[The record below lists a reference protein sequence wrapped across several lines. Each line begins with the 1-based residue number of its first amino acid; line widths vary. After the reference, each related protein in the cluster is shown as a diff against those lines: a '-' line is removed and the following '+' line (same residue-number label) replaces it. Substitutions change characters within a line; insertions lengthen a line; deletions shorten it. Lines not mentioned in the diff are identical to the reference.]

1 MWSQRNLKTYLMKK
15 AHFQLN
21 AVRKLLGLSFKFVD
35 ATLADGTAVKVEP
48 EVEEGASVVVVTADG
63 EEVPA
68 PDGEH
73 ALADGRVIVT
83 TDGVIIQVI
92 EAPASAELEDK
103 EDELKF
109 ASEEIIALITELGER
124 IAALESK
131 VAAASEPIDP
141 EVKADEFAALKAAV
155 TKLSGELASANEV
168 VVKLANQSKEKPT
181 TAKFK
186 KATPPSGDEIN
197 EVYAN
202 ALFPNRKK

>member
-1 MWSQRNLKTYLMKK
+1 MKK
-15 AHFQLN
+15 AHYQLN

-63 EEVPA
+63 EDVPA

-103 EDELKF
+103 DKEDEF
-109 ASEEIIALITELGER
+109 NATELIELVHGMADRIKAIEAKQGEFKPQ
-124 IAALESK
+124 A
-131 VAAASEPIDP
+131 P
-141 EVKADEFAALKAAV
+141 EVTGEDFTTLKADVA
-155 TKLSGELASANEV
+155 KLSAELASANEV
-168 VVKLANQSKEKPT
+168 VVRLANQSKEKPT

-202 ALFPNRKK
+202 ALFPDRKK

>member
-1 MWSQRNLKTYLMKK
+1 MKK

-63 EEVPA
+63 EDVPA

-92 EAPASAELEDK
+92 EAPAEGDLMEDK
-103 EDELKF
+103 EEEEFK
-109 ASEEIIALITELGER
+109 ASDLIALVHGMADRIKAIEAKQGEF
-124 IAALESK
+124 K
-131 VAAASEPIDP
+131 PQTP

-168 VVKLANQSKEKPT
+168 VVRLANQSKEKPT
-181 TAKFK
+181 TKFK
-186 KATPPSGDEIN
+186 KATPPSGDEVN

-202 ALFPNRKK
+202 ALFPDRKK

>member
-1 MWSQRNLKTYLMKK
+1 MKK
-15 AHFQLN
+15 SFHKLN
-21 AVRKLLGLSFKFVD
+21 AVRKLLGMKFDFVD

-73 ALADGRVIVT
+73 ALSDGRVIVT

-103 EDELKF
+103 DKEEF

-155 TKLSGELASANEV
+155 TKLSGELSSANEV

>member
-103 EDELKF
+103 DKEEF

-155 TKLSGELASANEV
+155 TKLSGELSSANEV